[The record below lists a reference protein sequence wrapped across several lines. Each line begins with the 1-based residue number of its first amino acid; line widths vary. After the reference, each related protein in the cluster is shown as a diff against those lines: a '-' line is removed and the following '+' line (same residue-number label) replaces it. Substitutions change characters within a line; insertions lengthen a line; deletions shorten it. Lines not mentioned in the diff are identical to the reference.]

1 MKKKKALKIALWIVL
16 GLIGL
21 VILVTGFFAVKGA
34 VMWNN
39 AKNELSIAQAAES
52 LRADERFT
60 PFEELPQFYID
71 AVISVEDRKFF
82 THGGINV
89 KSIIRAALY
98 DIKNHSLDQGG
109 STITQQVSKNIW
121 FSEDKNMERK
131 FAEVWAAFGLEK
143 ELDKNEIFELYVNT
157 IYFGSGYYGIKDAAA
172 WYFGKE
178 PSELSEY
185 ECAMLAGLPNA
196 PSVYSPDRSPEL
208 ARQRLEQVLDAMLA
222 NGKITDDKV
231 QQILAQGEGVGL

>member
-71 AVISVEDRKFF
+71 AVISV
-82 THGGINV
+82 
-89 KSIIRAALY
+89 
-98 DIKNHSLDQGG
+98 
-109 STITQQVSKNIW
+109 
-121 FSEDKNMERK
+121 
-131 FAEVWAAFGLEK
+131 
-143 ELDKNEIFELYVNT
+143 
-157 IYFGSGYYGIKDAAA
+157 
-172 WYFGKE
+172 
-178 PSELSEY
+178 
-185 ECAMLAGLPNA
+185 
-196 PSVYSPDRSPEL
+196 
-208 ARQRLEQVLDAMLA
+208 
-222 NGKITDDKV
+222 
-231 QQILAQGEGVGL
+231 